1 MILAATSDTSLAPH
15 FFWLASRAAGVVAIA
30 MVTLSAILGL
40 MQGGRLPLGMK
51 PRDITRVHEIT
62 ALAGIAAIV
71 AHGALLL
78 GDSWLNPSVGE
89 LLVPFKLDYRS
100 FYTGLG
106 VIGAWVVV
114 LLGLSYY
121 ARDRIGVR
129 RWKTIHR
136 FTIVGWALS
145 AVHVLGAGSDAGSAW
160 LKGPMVAS
168 IGIVAALFVL
178 RVAGSREVS
187 RPAPDPARRHPPS
200 RTPRSTPP
208 VRPTPARAAH
218 R

>member
-1 MILAATSDTSLAPH
+1 MILAAASDTSLAPH
-15 FFWLASRAAGVVAIA
+15 LFWLASRAAGAVAIA
-30 MVTLSAILGL
+30 MVTLSVILGL

-51 PRDITRVHEIT
+51 PRDITRIHEIT

-78 GDSWLNPSVGE
+78 GDSWLNPSLGE
-89 LLVPFKLDYRS
+89 LLIPFKLDYRS
-100 FYTGLG
+100 LYTGLG

-121 ARDRIGVR
+121 ARDQIGVR

-145 AVHVLGAGSDAGSAW
+145 AVHVLGAGSDAGSTW
-160 LKGPMVAS
+160 LKVPMVAS
-168 IGIVAALFVL
+168 IGVVAALFIL

-187 RPAPDPARRHPPS
+187 WPAPDPARRRAPEATPSMPPA
-200 RTPRSTPP
+200 
-208 VRPTPARAAH
+208 RPTPARAAH